1 MTAEAAIT
9 VGFAGLGNMGMTKA
23 ISAGQSSS
31 ITSEL
36 SDSSRKCRHECRANA
51 TDAGREF
58 PASI

>member
-9 VGFAGLGNMGMTKA
+9 VGFVGLGNMGMTKA

-36 SDSSRKCRHECRANA
+36 SK
-51 TDAGREF
+51 
-58 PASI
+58 